1 MIQGI
6 YHGALLGLAVGLLLT
21 ALSYACPSKYC
32 DVVWTRDMVLLQ
44 LHRICALCLY
54 RDSTRSMVRHQ
65 R

>member
-32 DVVWTRDMVLLQ
+32 DVVWTSDDVVVMRKSLIPTGTVVPAEPNTI
-44 LHRICALCLY
+44 RY
-54 RDSTRSMVRHQ
+54 KN
-65 R
+65 